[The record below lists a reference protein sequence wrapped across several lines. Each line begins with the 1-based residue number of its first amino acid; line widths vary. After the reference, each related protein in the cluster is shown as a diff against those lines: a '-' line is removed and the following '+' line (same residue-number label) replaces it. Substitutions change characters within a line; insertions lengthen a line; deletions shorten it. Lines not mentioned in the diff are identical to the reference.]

1 MQPYMVNHAEC
12 DSVNASAAQ
21 AEQCRENIDS
31 GVIEKIPLAQ
41 CKQ

>member
-1 MQPYMVNHAEC
+1 MQPYMMNHAEC
-12 DSVNASAAQ
+12 DNVNASAAQ

-31 GVIEKIPLAQ
+31 SVAEKIPVTQ